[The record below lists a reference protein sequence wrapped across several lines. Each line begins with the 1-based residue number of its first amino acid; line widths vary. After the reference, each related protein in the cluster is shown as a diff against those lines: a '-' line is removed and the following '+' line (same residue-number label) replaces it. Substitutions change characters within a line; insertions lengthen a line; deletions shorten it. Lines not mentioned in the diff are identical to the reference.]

1 MLAQNQIDAV
11 FERLHARYHQPDPDR
26 RPHVKEEAEHFRA
39 LVACLLSAQSRD
51 SNTAKA
57 KDALFQLADTP
68 AGILALPDEEI
79 AAAIKPCGLYNSKTR
94 NLKRLAAAVQQR
106 GGEIPRSR
114 NGLMELPGIGRKC
127 ADIVLRFSFGAE
139 AIAVDTHVHRVC
151 NRLGLARGKT
161 EEQTAQQ
168 LDDRAP
174 DWAKRDG
181 HIWLITFAKRICTS
195 RAPKCASCPLSDLCE
210 AYQAGHMAAE

>member
-1 MLAQNQIDAV
+1 MLAQDQIDAV
-11 FERLHARYHQPDPDR
+11 FERLHARYYEPDEDR

-57 KDALFQLADTP
+57 KNALFELADTP
-68 AGILALPDEEI
+68 DGILALPDEEV

-94 NLKRLAAAVQQR
+94 NLKRLAEAVRER
-106 GGEIPRSR
+106 GGVIPRSR
-114 NGLMELPGIGRKC
+114 KGLMELPGIGRKC

-168 LDDRAP
+168 LDERAP

-195 RAPKCASCPLSDLCE
+195 RAPRCASCPMSDLCE
-210 AYQAGHMAAE
+210 AYQAGYMTAG

>member
-1 MLAQNQIDAV
+1 MLAQDRIHAV
-11 FERLHARYHQPDPDR
+11 FERLFERYHRPESAR

-57 KDALFQLADTP
+57 KTALFQLADTP
-68 AGILALPDEEI
+68 EGILALSDDTV
-79 AAAIKPCGLYNSKTR
+79 AAAIKPCGLYNAKTR
-94 NLKRLAAAVQQR
+94 NLKRLAAAVR
-106 GGEIPRSR
+106 DRDGRIPRSR
-114 NGLMELPGIGRKC
+114 EGLMELPGIGRKC

-151 NRLGLARGKT
+151 NRLGLARAKA
-161 EEQTAQQ
+161 EAQTAQQ
-168 LDDRAP
+168 LDARAP

-181 HIWLITFAKRICTS
+181 HIWLITFAKRICTA

-210 AYQAGHMAAE
+210 AYQAGRMAAE